1 MKNFDIFVSHSSKD
15 NILANKIVSGLE
27 KAGYKCWIA
36 PRDINPGTPYARSI
50 MEGIKGCDTFIVLI
64 TDNSIVSEDVLN
76 EVDNAHSLRKRLI
89 PVWLGQTKLS
99 PELNYYLSRTQWVT
113 ADSTN
118 LSNIAELLK
127 LPVIEK
133 AKTEKEIP
141 QEVLKEDNKTPHPKR
156 SNEEMKT
163 VGERNARYAYVAGLV
178 ISVLWLAISYYVGK
192 VSDTLLMF
200 SMLVGLVYL
209 IVMVLAIFNPAA
221 FRFKDRKNPLIYLG
235 IPSLLYFAS
244 SCAYIESEVAP
255 DSNAT
260 EVIDSSDEVNVE
272 LRQGLASTDATNKA
286 DSLFRA
292 GDYRSAIEAYSVVA
306 RSGDGYGDYMLGKCY
321 YNGLGTDK
329 DYKTAFRY
337 FTIAAEAGENDA
349 FNSLGVCYLKGRG
362 TSKDLE
368 KAAENFTIAAKNGS
382 AIAQSNLA
390 DCYVYGTGVTQSY
403 TTAMEWYK
411 KAAEQDYSP
420 AAFNIGRLYYNG
432 RPGIKQSYPEAAKWY
447 RIAAEKGL
455 AEAQNSIGVCYLK
468 GHGVER
474 NNEIAAQWFTMASD
488 QDNATAEYNLGNCY
502 RDGAG
507 VERDIAK
514 AKELYRSASEK
525 GSESAKAALK
535 KLK

>member
-1 MKNFDIFVSHSSKD
+1 MKNFDIFISHSSKD
-15 NILANKIVSGLE
+15 NIFADKIVSGIE

-36 PRDINPGTPYARSI
+36 PRDIKPGTPYARSI
-50 MEGIKGCDTFIVLI
+50 MEGIRSCGTFIVLI
-64 TDNSIVSEDVLN
+64 TDNSVVSEDVLN
-76 EVDNAHSLRKRLI
+76 EVDNAHSLRKRII

-113 ADSTN
+113 ADPTD
-118 LSNIAELLK
+118 LSNIADLLR
-127 LPVIEK
+127 LPVIET

-141 QEVLKEDNKTPHPKR
+141 REEQKVENKAPHPKR
-156 SNEEMKT
+156 NPEEIKAG
-163 VGERNARYAYVAGLV
+163 GERNARYSYAAGLA
-178 ISVLWLAISYYVGK
+178 ISVLWLAISYYVEK
-192 VSDTLLMF
+192 VSDALVLF

-209 IVMVLAIFNPAA
+209 IIMVIAIFNPGV
-221 FRFKDRKNPLIYLG
+221 FRFKDRKKPLVYLG

-272 LRQGLASTDATNKA
+272 LRQGLKSTDATNKA

-292 GDYRSAIEAYSVVA
+292 GDYAAAIEAYSVVA

-329 DYKTAFRY
+329 DFKTAFRY

-382 AIAQSNLA
+382 AVAQSNLA
-390 DCYVYGTGVTQSY
+390 DCYVYGAGVTQSY
-403 TTAMEWYK
+403 TTAMDWYK
-411 KAAEQDYSP
+411 KAAQQDYAP

-432 RPGIKQSYPEAAKWY
+432 RPGIKQNYQEAAKWY

-468 GHGVER
+468 GHGVDR
-474 NNEIAAQWFTMASD
+474 NQEIAAQWFTMAAD
-488 QDNATAEYNLGNCY
+488 QGNATAQYNLGNCY

-507 VERDIAK
+507 VGKDKAK
-514 AKELYRSASEK
+514 AKQLYLSASAK

-535 KLK
+535 KL